1 LKKNCLN
8 GYGFSHIFVFLH
20 LYLTAICFLL
30 VVALTLF
37 NRKRLD
43 IFSIRNIFLFLFIF
57 FRGRVLS
64 FFSYQNRAL
73 SIVLRMSDGSCQT
86 LFFSGHL
93 AVFQR
98 PVAALLVLF
107 IAFAL
112 FSCPTIFS
120 IGIHLLFSFF
130 FGLSMWR
137 IFQSRP
143 GTFGEEFGTLIF
155 LIVSSVDFRSYF
167 DCRWVAHKKTKT
179 KKH

>member
-1 LKKNCLN
+1 MKKNCLN

-130 FGLSMWR
+130 LGC
-137 IFQSRP
+137 QC
-143 GTFGEEFGTLIF
+143 G
-155 LIVSSVDFRSYF
+155 DFFRADLARSEKNSGHLF
-167 DCRWVAHKKTKT
+167 FF
-179 KKH
+179 